1 MVSRKKQFHLYKVWK
16 GSGKENH
23 KKKFIQY
30 RNIFNKIETKAKKQY
45 YSSELSKTS
54 KSSKHHWNILK
65 RACGMDEAKSKTNI
79 ELKDSN
85 DIIISEPMEVANF
98 FNEYFSTIG
107 MTTVSKIPQCDIDFK
122 AYLPNSKNS
131 FVFS

>member
-1 MVSRKKQFHLYKVWK
+1 MSLGLQKVYWFLEKSNFIFIKYGRDQEKK
-16 GSGKENH
+16 
-23 KKKFIQY
+23 
-30 RNIFNKIETKAKKQY
+30 
-45 YSSELSKTS
+45 SKTS

-85 DIIISEPMEVANF
+85 GIIISEPMEVANF

-131 FVFS
+131 FVFF